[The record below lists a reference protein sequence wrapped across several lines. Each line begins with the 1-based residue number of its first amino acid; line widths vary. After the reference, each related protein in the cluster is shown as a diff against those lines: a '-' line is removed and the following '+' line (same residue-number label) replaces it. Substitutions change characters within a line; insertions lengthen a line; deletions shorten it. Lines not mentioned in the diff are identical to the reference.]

1 MSFGTA
7 IFPSLRLCTKNTSR
21 ALIERPYSCAPQ
33 AVGAVYDRPGF
44 FVQSPVECVKVAA
57 RQPPLLDSKIVCS
70 AGIAA
75 TLQQIHFTR
84 GSVLSCDSG
93 ENLVQLAHSV
103 AVGIYWLA
111 AGSLA
116 RIIVRGFLATSRCAL
131 EIAAGSVCRNPCSAD
146 QRVSA
151 GNAGAPAPGCFVC
164 RRACLGSRAGVENAP
179 STLGRRFPDYG
190 DCGSA
195 SGIGS
200 FSVRLADTRITRAW
214 DVP

>member
-1 MSFGTA
+1 MCGEPRFARAGLFWSDKEK
-7 IFPSLRLCTKNTSR
+7 RSR
-21 ALIERPYSCAPQ
+21 ARSGKL
-33 AVGAVYDRPGF
+33 
-44 FVQSPVECVKVAA
+44 VE
-57 RQPPLLDSKIVCS
+57 L
-70 AGIAA
+70 AG
-75 TLQQIHFTR
+75 
-84 GSVLSCDSG
+84 
-93 ENLVQLAHSV
+93 SV

-111 AGSLA
+111 AGALA
-116 RIIVRGFLATSRCAL
+116 RIIVAGYLATSRCAL
-131 EIAAGSVCRNPCSAD
+131 ESAAGSVCRNPCSAD